1 MVIHDDSQPRGSWNT
16 GLVEELIPGR
26 DGVVRAATLRV
37 GSKRRA
43 TRLRRPLQ
51 RLYPLEV
58 KASGTSQRQTPEAAD
73 LEDQPPD
80 TETQSGQ
87 PQQVPRQRPLRQAA
101 ERARSRWIQLH
112 EDEL

>member
-1 MVIHDDSQPRGSWNT
+1 M
-16 GLVEELIPGR
+16 PGI

-37 GSKRRA
+37 GSKQRA
-43 TRLRRPLQ
+43 TRLRRPPQ